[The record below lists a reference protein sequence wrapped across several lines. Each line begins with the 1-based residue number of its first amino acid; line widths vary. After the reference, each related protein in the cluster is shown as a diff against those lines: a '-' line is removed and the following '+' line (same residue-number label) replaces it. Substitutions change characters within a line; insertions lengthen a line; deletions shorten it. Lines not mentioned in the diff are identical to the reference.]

1 LTVGGCAPAQAAQPS
16 SPLQDRRAGSPA
28 QRIAGNLAIIEPS
41 PSALTCLKS
50 IQVRAS
56 LLPASLTPLIG
67 TTKAS
72 ITAFLMLFALAFSL
86 PPKWASLHLAGLA
99 LVASAGFAR
108 REDWRT
114 PAMRT
119 YLLCTAL
126 WLVPV
131 LLTAGLQHALGL
143 ATAPDWHELPVLV
156 LRMLGIGVGI
166 IVLLQR
172 GWLTLQSA
180 TFALLCALTIHAGAG
195 LIDLITEP
203 NASLTA
209 WRELRINGLVFNP
222 NPFGTFMA
230 ITAIL
235 SAGLLRNQLRRPTLW
250 GLLIVALLGVWASGS
265 RGAFLTTAAGFV
277 ALFPPINRTRVLLY
291 LGGVVLAVSIYLF
304 ISQNANVTGSDSE
317 RMQAFWFSLEK
328 IRMSPWLGWG
338 IGAYEHFPDR
348 VGPNA
353 PHNMWLDLAV
363 SSGFVALAGGLLSVV
378 LLVIRLYRQHE
389 TAAHL
394 ALAVFVAAL
403 VAGTLEYSILDST
416 HFRGVWVLVTAIGCV
431 TLTGAAKP
439 RYQAPA
445 PATHLAGER

>member
-1 LTVGGCAPAQAAQPS
+1 M
-16 SPLQDRRAGSPA
+16 
-28 QRIAGNLAIIEPS
+28 
-41 PSALTCLKS
+41 
-50 IQVRAS
+50 RAS

-72 ITAFLMLFALAFSL
+72 ITAFFMLFALAFSL

-131 LLTAGLQHALGL
+131 VLTAGLQHALGV

-166 IVLLQR
+166 IVLVQR

-180 TFALLCALTIHAGAG
+180 TFALLCALSIHAGAG

-235 SAGLLRNQLRRPTLW
+235 SAGLLRNQLRQPTLW
-250 GLLIVALLGVWASGS
+250 VLLVVVLLGVWTSGS
-265 RGAFLTTAAGFV
+265 RGAILTTAAGFAV
-277 ALFPPINRTRVLLY
+277 LFPPINRARLLLY
-291 LGGVVLAVSIYLF
+291 LGGAVLAVSIYLL
-304 ISQNANVTGSDSE
+304 ISQNANVTDSDSE
-317 RMQAFWFSLEK
+317 RMLALAFTLDK
-328 IRMSPWLGWG
+328 IHTAPWIGWG
-338 IGAYEHFPDR
+338 IGAYESLPGR
-348 VGPNA
+348 VGPQSS
-353 PHNMWLDLAV
+353 HNMLLDLAFN
-363 SSGFVALAGGLLSVV
+363 SGLPALVAWGLSTA
-378 LLVIRLYRQHE
+378 LLIHHLWRRAHP
-389 TAAHL
+389 AAQL
-394 ALAVFVAAL
+394 ALAMLAATIM
-403 VAGTLEYSILDST
+403 AGMTEYSILLST
-416 HFRGVWVLVTAIGCV
+416 HFRGIWVIVTALACC
-431 TLTGAAKP
+431 TLDEYSTALRTPTAAG
-439 RYQAPA
+439 
-445 PATHLAGER
+445 TSHLSWKR